1 MGSILRYGQEGEM
14 KQASCLKVQ
23 GVSKHFGGLYANDN
37 IDFNVEEGEIVSI
50 IGPNGAGKST
60 LFNCITG
67 FYKPNSGKIFFFGK
81 EITRYRADRICKIG
95 IARTFQVVQVISD
108 MTVLENVTTGAL
120 LHYTKISHAREKAE
134 EVLAFSGLMEK
145 KHFLGTE
152 LTIADKKKLEVSM
165 ALATQPQLL
174 MLDESMAGL
183 TVVELRG
190 MIDLIKGIRK
200 NGMTVVVVEHV
211 MEAVMEISDRV
222 VVLNSGK
229 KIMEG
234 APKDVVS
241 NPEVIQAYLGDKYHA
256 AVSQ

>member
-1 MGSILRYGQEGEM
+1 MNKEPCLR
-14 KQASCLKVQ
+14 VQ
-23 GVSKHFGGLYANDN
+23 GVTKHFGGLTANDN
-37 IDFNVEEGEIVSI
+37 VDFAVEEGEIVSI

-67 FYKPNSGKIFFFGK
+67 FYKPNRGKIFFFGK
-81 EITRYRADRICKIG
+81 EITRYRADRVCKIG

-120 LHYTKISHAREKAE
+120 LHYTKVGRAREKAE
-134 EVLAFSGLMEK
+134 EVLTFSGLMEK

-165 ALATQPQLL
+165 ALATQPRLL

-190 MIDLIKGIRK
+190 MIDLIKSIRK
-200 NGMTVVVVEHV
+200 NGVTVVVVEHV

-234 APKDVVS
+234 TPTDVVT

-256 AVSQ
+256 VCK